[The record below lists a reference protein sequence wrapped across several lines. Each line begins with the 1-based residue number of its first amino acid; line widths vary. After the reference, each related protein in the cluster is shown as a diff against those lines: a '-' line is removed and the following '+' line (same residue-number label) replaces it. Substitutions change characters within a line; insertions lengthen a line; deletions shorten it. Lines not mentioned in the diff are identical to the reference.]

1 MENKMRIR
9 TLILICA
16 ILLAAT
22 MVSAGNTKT
31 TSKSTNTT
39 FSTHIITQ
47 TDKYDALVGTY
58 KLPELG
64 AFLVYKKDGKLF
76 GGPGEQ
82 GIEFVPVKG
91 EKLKFEIY
99 RNGALFAKA
108 AFVVND
114 KKTTLILT
122 VGERT
127 SRADRQDKSSSK
139 KPTAKVKL
147 TVLKGL
153 TLIDGKGGKPVPN
166 VAIVLQGNKI
176 TDIIRSKRFPKNARI
191 IDLTGKYITPGLID
205 AHVHMATDPSG
216 SNNRKTTLEMLRHN
230 LYGGVIAVRD
240 MGGDARTLA
249 GLARDAN
256 VNELESP
263 NIYYSTIFAGPSFF
277 TDPRTISSGKGVT
290 PGKVAWMRDIT
301 PETNM
306 PLVIA
311 MAKGTSAT
319 GIKMYASLPR
329 KELFRITAEAH
340 KQGMQVWS
348 HAAVSPALPLDAIEA
363 GVDVLTHADL
373 LAWQQGRVRGS
384 SKKVKF
390 VLDKAI
396 LKTVLDKMVEKNVI
410 LDATLYVFSL
420 DGNGFT
426 LANQIVAAAHK
437 AGVQIAAGTD
447 GEVDLKTNPFP
458 TLYEE
463 MKLLVNVG
471 LTPLEAITSATL
483 INAKAIGLEKTYG
496 TIEIGKT
503 ANLVIFDK
511 DPSSDLKNLKTVYLT
526 IKNGQFYKRTD
537 FANTSADN
545 SLNPEQQKIYQTMK
559 RFFGYMEAQNVEE
572 SRKLLVKGGTLVITA
587 VDGQIAGTST
597 FENYLKSLKD
607 QKNILKERV
616 WNPTIVIDKNIATFI
631 SRYDFHING
640 KFSHCGSD
648 IFNLVKNKGQ
658 WKIAGSLFS
667 TQQKQCPKNP
677 FDK

>member
-1 MENKMRIR
+1 MKIK
-9 TLILICA
+9 TLILIFA
-16 ILLAAT
+16 ILITGTIVLAE
-22 MVSAGNTKT
+22 SDET
-31 TSKSTNTT
+31 TSRSN
-39 FSTHIITQ
+39 IITQ

-58 KLPELG
+58 ELPELG

-76 GGPGEQ
+76 GGPGGQ

-99 RNGALFAKA
+99 RNGELFAKA
-108 AFVVND
+108 AFVVNG
-114 KKTTLILT
+114 KKTTLMLT

-139 KPTAKVKL
+139 KPAAKVKL

-153 TLIDGKGGKPVPN
+153 TLIDGNGGKPVPN
-166 VAIVLQGNKI
+166 ISIVLNKNKI
-176 TDIIRSKRFPKNARI
+176 IDIVRNNKFPKNSKI
-191 IDLTGKYITPGLID
+191 VDLTGKYITPGLID

-249 GLARDAN
+249 SLARDAN

-384 SKKVKF
+384 SKNAKF

-420 DGNGFT
+420 DGNGFK

-471 LTPLEAITSATL
+471 LTPLEAITSATQ
-483 INAKAIGLEKTYG
+483 INAKAIGIEKTYG

-559 RFFGYMEAQNVEE
+559 RFFGYMETQNIEE

-607 QKNILKERV
+607 PKNILKERV
-616 WNPTIVIDKNIATFI
+616 WNPTIVIDKNIATYI

-677 FDK
+677 FNK